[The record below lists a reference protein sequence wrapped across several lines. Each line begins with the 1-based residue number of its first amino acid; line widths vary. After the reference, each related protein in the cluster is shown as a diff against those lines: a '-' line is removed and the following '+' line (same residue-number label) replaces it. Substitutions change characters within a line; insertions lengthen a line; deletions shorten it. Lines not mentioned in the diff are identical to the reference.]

1 MTAKEF
7 LKGVKLK
14 TETSGIKTDLEPTE
28 GMEELLED
36 YHQAKLKLLGIAN
49 VSKSVT
55 CEHDNETLHQGD
67 GFVYKT
73 CTDCGEDI

>member
-28 GMEELLED
+28 GMEALLED
-36 YHQAKLKLLGIAN
+36 YHQAKLKLLGI
-49 VSKSVT
+49 SVVT
-55 CEHDNETLHQGD
+55 QAKRTVCP
-67 GFVYKT
+67 
-73 CTDCGEDI
+73 DCGDRGWIYDKEDEDFE